1 MTKRKAILDI
11 DTMLYHAALA
21 PQVNYILV
29 THKASGRQKE
39 FKGVTEFYGKGKAKD
54 GGWLGELN
62 AERGTSF
69 TVDDFAVESLARLE
83 GNGASPE
90 AIAFGRFKNKV
101 ESVASAPW
109 CNGEFSIA
117 FGVGRNFR
125 YDVAK
130 TQPYK
135 HGRPPK
141 PILYEEVKEYMLSKY
156 KKHMIVEEGVETD
169 DVVSWLMLEDYT
181 KAKGKPENCKLVLSY
196 IDKDLNQVVAWG
208 HNYNEMGDIF
218 WKDPL
223 FCAKSFCSQLLSG
236 DNTDHIPGIPNIPDD
251 LCEKWGIRRTRGVGA
266 STANSVIEPCHTAK
280 EAFERVVEAYR
291 GYYNEGWK
299 EALNER
305 ALLLKM
311 MNKKGEMYNIF
322 DTLTK
327 LGIQHEE

>member
-1 MTKRKAILDI
+1 MTKRKAIIDI
-11 DTMLYHAALA
+11 DTMIYHAALA

-39 FKGVTEFYGKGKAKD
+39 FKGVTEFYGRGKSKD
-54 GGWLGELN
+54 GGWLGEIN
-62 AERGTSF
+62 AEKGTSF
-69 TVDDFAVESLARLE
+69 TADDFTIENLARLE

-101 ESVASAPW
+101 DSVASAPW

-141 PILYEEVKEYMLSKY
+141 PLLYEEVKEYMLSKY
-156 KKHMIVEEGVETD
+156 KKQMVIEESVETD
-169 DVVSWLMLEDYT
+169 DVVSWLMLEDFT
-181 KAKGKPENCKLVLSY
+181 KAKGKAESCKLVLSY
-196 IDKDLNQVVAWG
+196 IDKDLNQVVGYG
-208 HNYNEMGDIF
+208 HSYNDMGDIF

-223 FCAKSFCSQLLSG
+223 FCAKAFCSQLLSG
-236 DNTDHIPGIPNIPDD
+236 DNTDSIPGIPNIPDA
-251 LCEKWGIRRTRGVGA
+251 LCDEWGIRRTRGVGS
-266 STANSVIEPCHTAK
+266 STANSVIEPCQTIPD
-280 EAFERVVEAYR
+280 AFKRVVEAYK
-291 GYYNEGWK
+291 GYYGNEWK

-311 MNKKGEMYNIF
+311 MNRKGEMYDIF
-322 DTLTK
+322 GTLER
-327 LGIQHEE
+327 LGIQV